1 MEEMSFEEMRNQYA
15 ILKEQLEKQEIVNDR
30 LLRETIKA
38 KSQHHINQSK
48 TRVWVAAV
56 LCLILF
62 PLSYMTQVWS
72 LPFALVSGLIVI
84 ICVVCTSL
92 IHRPVDQLDFMNDD
106 FTTVARVM
114 AKFKRQY
121 DNWLHFVFPVII
133 LPWLVWACYENGW
146 KRNPG
151 GANPW
156 MMSIPI
162 IVGVAIGALIG
173 YHFHRKAVNA
183 AQDILDEIEEK
194 EGGVANENH

>member
-121 DNWLHFVFPVII
+121 DNWLHFVFPAII

-146 KRNPG
+146 KRAPEG
-151 GANPW
+151 VNPW
-156 MMSIPI
+156 VMSIPI

-194 EGGVANENH
+194 GGVPNENN